1 MMLPFRRKSNPLIG
15 LDISS
20 SAVKLVE
27 LSRHGNSYRVESY
40 AAEPM
45 PTGAINEK
53 TVADALAAG
62 EAVRAAVKRSGT
74 KLKQGAV
81 AIGGAAVITK
91 VVTMPAGLTDKE
103 LGEQIELQADQYIPF
118 PLEEVNFD
126 YEVIGPSRG
135 DDSLN
140 DVLLAATRSDNVE
153 HRQAVLDAAGL
164 AAKVVD
170 IEAYALENAC
180 RLLTWQMPDL
190 GVERTIAIVDFG
202 ATTTTFS
209 ILHDLRVIY
218 TRDQAFGG
226 RQLTDEIMRH
236 YGLSFEEAGK
246 AKKHGGLP
254 DNYDEELLKPFME
267 DMAQQVNR
275 SLQFFLSSTSDYE
288 TLDQVIICGGCA
300 AIPGVD
306 QLIAERVGIPTVVGN
321 PFGELEVSPKAK
333 AQLAEI
339 DAGTL
344 MIACGLALR
353 SFD

>member
-1 MMLPFRRKSNPLIG
+1 MIPFGRKSRPLIG

-27 LSRHGNSYRVESY
+27 LSRQGGSFRLECY
-40 AAEPM
+40 AAEGM

-53 TVADALAAG
+53 TVVDVDAAG
-62 EAVRAAVKRSGT
+62 DAVRKAVKRSGT
-74 KLKQGAV
+74 RVKQAAI

-91 VVTMPAGLTDKE
+91 VVTMPAALKDAE
-103 LGEQIELQADQYIPF
+103 MGEQIEMQADQYIPF
-118 PLEEVNFD
+118 PLEEVSYD
-126 YEVIGPSRG
+126 YEVVGPSRG
-135 DDSLN
+135 DDDMV
-140 DVLLAATRSDNVE
+140 DVLLAATRSENVE
-153 HRQAVLDAAGL
+153 QRQAVLDAAGL
-164 AAKVVD
+164 TAKVVD

-190 GVERTIAIVDFG
+190 GVERTVALIDFG

-209 ILHDLRVIY
+209 VLNDLRIIY
-218 TRDQAFGG
+218 TRDQGFGG
-226 RQLTDEIMRH
+226 KQLTEEIMRQ

-246 AKKHGGLP
+246 AKKLGGLP
-254 DNYDEELLKPFME
+254 DNYDEELLHPFME

-275 SLQFFLSSTSDYE
+275 SLQFFLSANSQYE
-288 TLDQVIICGGCA
+288 TLDALIICGGCA

-306 QLIAERVGIPTVVGN
+306 TMIAERVGVPTVVGN
-321 PFGELEVSPKAK
+321 PLGEMKISSKAR
-333 AQLAEI
+333 AQLAES
-339 DAGTL
+339 DAGAL

>member
-1 MMLPFRRKSNPLIG
+1 MIGFGRRSRPLVG

-27 LSRHGNSYRVESY
+27 LSRQGNSFRLEGY

-45 PTGAINEK
+45 PVGAMNEK
-53 TVADALAAG
+53 SIVDIDAAG
-62 EAVRAAVKRSGT
+62 DAVRKAVKRSGT
-74 KLKQGAV
+74 RAKHAAI

-91 VVTMPAGLTDKE
+91 VITMPRDLTDKE

-118 PLEEVNFD
+118 PLEEVSYD
-126 YEVIGPSRG
+126 YEVLGPAKSG
-135 DDSLN
+135 DEMN
-140 DVLLAATRSDNVE
+140 DVLLAATRSENVE
-153 HRQAVLDAAGL
+153 QRQAVLDAAGIT
-164 AAKVVD
+164 ARVVD

-180 RLLTWQMPDL
+180 RLLTHQMPDL
-190 GVERTIAIVDFG
+190 GVERTVAIVDFG

-209 ILHDLRVIY
+209 VLNDLRIIY

-226 RQLTDEIMRH
+226 KQLTEEIMRQ

-254 DNYDEELLKPFME
+254 DNYHEELLHPFME

-275 SLQFFLSSTSDYE
+275 SLQFFLSSNSQYE
-288 TLDQVIICGGCA
+288 TLDEVLICGGCS
-300 AIPGVD
+300 AIPGAAD
-306 QLIAERVGIPTVVGN
+306 LIADRVGIPTVVGN
-321 PFGELEVSPKAK
+321 PLGEMKVSTKAK
-333 AQLAEI
+333 AQLAES
-339 DAGTL
+339 DAGAL